1 MVSIKDG
8 ILETSIIPAAFI
20 CTGKSTTALHMNTIY
35 PKHLRNRMCVAQSTC
50 SNEEPQTDAVRIE
63 IRSLDPVLI

>member
-20 CTGKSTTALHMNTIY
+20 CTGKSTTALH